1 MNWATAFALTVAI
14 ELPIVMLVA
23 ARGRRR
29 RAAGD
34 ALAANLLTH
43 PCAWWAV
50 LSAGAPWLLVE
61 ADTVRGRAVTSWP
74 SVKTDIINAGG
85 KWEDSE
91 VVVDQALVT
100 SRNPGDLDA
109 FCAKIIEEIEEG
121 RHHRHAA

>member
-61 ADTVRGRAVTSWP
+61 ALVAATELLVYRTLTRMSWARAAAASLLANGVT
-74 SVKTDIINAGG
+74 
-85 KWEDSE
+85 
-91 VVVDQALVT
+91 
-100 SRNPGDLDA
+100 
-109 FCAKIIEEIEEG
+109 
-121 RHHRHAA
+121 AAIGLLL